1 MERVK
6 WIDNARVIGILLII
20 TGHTIG
26 VTFGRTIFYA
36 IYIVNVSIFFFL
48 SGYLHRQKP
57 IQKVISG
64 GFDNLLLPYIITSV
78 LMIIF
83 SMIAVKRPNH
93 FLQPYFPTFR
103 QGVIAACYGIGT
115 ATTVIG
121 KTQVNI
127 MAIGAIWFLPCMFV
141 ANLLYTGLRNLTD
154 RYHFSDLACTVLF
167 AGFCTL
173 GFVLTE
179 KFNLYLPWSIPAAL
193 VSMFFYWTGE
203 WMHRHKLIQKG
214 KWFHVAFALIVWG
227 LSARIST
234 FWLNTATADNP
245 AIAVIGSV
253 AGCYAICY
261 VSLWLEKCF
270 KEFTKWFSKLG
281 ELSLIV
287 LCTHILDLNTLKTF
301 RVMDKLCGAL
311 KISSMK
317 FYTTGLILC
326 RVVLAVIAIAVI
338 PHIPVIRSFFMYRQY
353 PLIKKDKQ
361 RA

>member
-1 MERVK
+1 MKKALLQTICRRAFYGNTNERFFMERVK
-6 WIDNARVIGILLII
+6 WIDNARAIGIFLII
-20 TGHTIG
+20 TGHTISLN
-26 VTFGRTIFYA
+26 FGHTVFYA

-57 IQKVISG
+57 IKKVIIEG
-64 GFDNLLLPYIITSV
+64 VDNLLLPYAVTSV
-78 LMIIF
+78 LMIAF
-83 SMIAVKRPNH
+83 SMIALKRPNH
-93 FLQPYFPTFR
+93 FILPYFPTLS

-115 ATTVIG
+115 TATVIGIG
-121 KTQVNI
+121 KTQMNI

-141 ANLLYTGLRNLTD
+141 ANLLYTGLRNLTA

-167 AGFCTL
+167 AGFCAL

-301 RVMDKLCGAL
+301 RIMDKFCGEPL
-311 KISSMK
+311 KS
-317 FYTTGLILC
+317 
-326 RVVLAVIAIAVI
+326 AA
-338 PHIPVIRSFFMYRQY
+338 
-353 PLIKKDKQ
+353 
-361 RA
+361 